1 VHAATRARA
10 LGRLSPVY
18 NAPVPAPLHRTVRAL
33 GLVSLLT
40 DASSEMIY
48 PLLPAF
54 LTGTLRAGPA
64 FLGVVEGLAETVAAA
79 LKIVSGRLSDRLPRR
94 KPLVV
99 AGYSLSSF
107 ARPLVALATAPAH
120 VLAVRLV
127 DRVGKG
133 VRSAPRD
140 ALVAEVTRPEDR
152 GRAFGFQR
160 AMDHAGAVVGPLVAS
175 AALLA
180 IGNLRLVFAL
190 AAIPA
195 ALAVAMLVFGVRE
208 EPRGGPPLS
217 APAATDAS
225 SPLDPALVRYLGVL
239 ALFTLGNSSDAFLLL
254 RAQEAGVA
262 LAAIP
267 ALWALHHL
275 VKSATST
282 WGGALSD
289 RAGRRHVILAGW
301 GVYALAYAGFAV
313 VGSPLA
319 VAGLFAFYGLFHALT
334 EGAERALV
342 ADLAGDAARGRAFGL
357 FHAVTGA
364 MLLPASLLTG
374 LLWQRFGAPVAL
386 GGGAALAG
394 LAALG
399 LLALVPEPRRLPAR
413 S

>member
-1 VHAATRARA
+1 
-10 LGRLSPVY
+10 
-18 NAPVPAPLHRTVRAL
+18 VPAPLHRTVRSL

-64 FLGVVEGLAETVAAA
+64 FLGVVEGLAETVAAG
-79 LKIVSGRLSDRLPRR
+79 LKIVSGGLSDRLPRR

-99 AGYSLSSF
+99 AGYSLSSLV
-107 ARPLVALATAPAH
+107 RPLVALATAPAH
-120 VLAVRLV
+120 VLAVRVL

-133 VRSAPRD
+133 VRGAPRD
-140 ALVAEVTRPEDR
+140 ALVAEVTRREDL

-160 AMDHAGAVVGPLVAS
+160 AMDHAGAMVGPLLAS
-175 AALLA
+175 AAMLA
-180 IGNLRLVFAL
+180 TGDLRVVFAL

-195 ALAVAMLVFGVRE
+195 VLAVATLVLGVRE
-208 EPRGGPPLS
+208 EPRPA
-217 APAATDAS
+217 APATGSATAGGS
-225 SPLDPALVRYLGVL
+225 GPFEPALLRYLGVL
-239 ALFTLGNSSDAFLLL
+239 AVFTLGNSSDAFLLL
-254 RAQEAGVA
+254 RAQETGVA

-275 VKSATST
+275 VKAGVST
-282 WGGALSD
+282 WGGSLSD
-289 RAGRRHVILAGW
+289 RVGRRRVIVGGW
-301 GVYALAYAGFAV
+301 GIYALAYAGFAWAT
-313 VGSPLA
+313 SPLA
-319 VAGLFAFYGLFHALT
+319 TVGLFAFYGLFHALT

-342 ADLAGDAARGRAFGL
+342 ADLTGETTRGRAFGL

-364 MLLPASLLTG
+364 TLLPASLITG

-386 GGGAALAG
+386 GTGAALAA

-399 LLALVPEPRRLPAR
+399 LLALVPPPGGAPASGGQPRPRG
-413 S
+413 

>member
-1 VHAATRARA
+1 VA
-10 LGRLSPVY
+10 
-18 NAPVPAPLHRTVRAL
+18 APLHRTVRSL

-54 LTGTLRAGPA
+54 VTGTLRAGPA
-64 FLGVVEGLAETVAAA
+64 FLGAVEGLAETVAAA
-79 LKIVSGRLSDRLPRR
+79 LKVVSGRVSDRLPRR

-99 AGYSLSSF
+99 AGYSLSSLV
-107 ARPLVALATAPAH
+107 RPLVALATAPAH
-120 VLAVRLV
+120 VLAVRLL

-133 VRSAPRD
+133 LRSAPRD
-140 ALVAEVTRPEDR
+140 ALLAAVVPGGDR

-160 AMDHAGAVVGPLVAS
+160 AMDHAGAMVGPLLAS
-175 AALLA
+175 AAMLLTSD
-180 IGNLRLVFAL
+180 LRVVFAL

-195 ALAVAMLVFGVRE
+195 ALAVLALVVGVRE
-208 EPRGGPPLS
+208 VPRPLDVP
-217 APAATDAS
+217 PAALEAAPPRA
-225 SPLDPALVRYLGVL
+225 PLEPGLVRYLGVL

-275 VKSATST
+275 VKAAAST

-289 RAGRRHVILAGW
+289 RVGRRRVILAGW
-301 GVYALAYAGFAV
+301 SVYALAYAGFAAAA
-313 VGSPLA
+313 SPLA
-319 VAGLFAFYGLFHALT
+319 VAGLFAFYGLFHVLT

-342 ADLAGDAARGRAFGL
+342 ADLAGERARGRAFGL

-364 MLLPASLLTG
+364 ALLPASLLTG
-374 LLWQRFGAPVAL
+374 LLWQRFGARIAL
-386 GGGAALAG
+386 GTGAGLALLAALA
-394 LAALG
+394 
-399 LLALVPEPRRLPAR
+399 LLVLVPEPEGPDLG
-413 S
+413 

>member
-1 VHAATRARA
+1 M
-10 LGRLSPVY
+10 
-18 NAPVPAPLHRTVRAL
+18 PAPLHRTVRSL

-64 FLGVVEGLAETVAAA
+64 FLGVVEGLAEAVAAA

-99 AGYSLSSF
+99 AGYSLSSLV
-107 ARPLVALATAPAH
+107 RPLVALAAAPAH
-120 VLAVRLV
+120 VLAVRLL

-140 ALVAEVTRPEDR
+140 ALLAEVVPREQR

-160 AMDHAGAVVGPLVAS
+160 AMDHAGAMVGPLLAS
-175 AALLA
+175 AALVVTSD
-180 IGNLRLVFAL
+180 LRAVFAL

-195 ALAVAMLVFGVRE
+195 ALAVATLVLGVRE
-208 EPRGGPPLS
+208 GPRPTVASAGRARVPASGGSDPLEPGLR
-217 APAATDAS
+217 
-225 SPLDPALVRYLGVL
+225 RYLGVL

-254 RAQEAGVA
+254 RAQEAGVS

-267 ALWALHHL
+267 ALWALHHA
-275 VKSATST
+275 VKSAAST

-289 RAGRRHVILAGW
+289 RVGRRRVILAGW
-301 GVYALAYAGFAV
+301 AVYALAYAGFALAA
-313 VGSPLA
+313 SPPAIIVL
-319 VAGLFAFYGLFHALT
+319 LAFYGLFHALT

-342 ADLAGDAARGRAFGL
+342 ADLAGEVTRGRAFGL

-364 MLLPASLLTG
+364 TLLPASLLTG
-374 LLWQRFGAPVAL
+374 LLWQQFGASAAL
-386 GGGAALAG
+386 GAGGALAA

-399 LLALVPEPRRLPAR
+399 LLLLVPEPPPRGSGTLGAPPRG
-413 S
+413 

>member
-1 VHAATRARA
+1 
-10 LGRLSPVY
+10 
-18 NAPVPAPLHRTVRAL
+18 VPAPLHRTVRSL

-64 FLGVVEGLAETVAAA
+64 FLGIVEGLAETVAAA
-79 LKIVSGRLSDRLPRR
+79 LKIVSGRLSDRLRRR

-99 AGYSLSSF
+99 AGYSLSSLV
-107 ARPLVALATAPAH
+107 RPLVALATAPVH
-120 VLAVRLV
+120 VLAVRVL

-133 VRSAPRD
+133 VRGAPRD
-140 ALVAEVTRPEDR
+140 ALVTEVTRGEDL

-160 AMDHAGAVVGPLVAS
+160 AMDHAGAMAGPLFAS
-175 AALLA
+175 AAMLVTSDV
-180 IGNLRLVFAL
+180 RVVFAL

-195 ALAVAMLVFGVRE
+195 LLAVATLVLGVRE
-208 EPRGGPPLS
+208 EPR
-217 APAATDAS
+217 PAAAATENAAAGGS
-225 SPLDPALVRYLGVL
+225 GPLEPALLRYLAVL
-239 ALFTLGNSSDAFLLL
+239 AVFTLGNSSDAFLLL
-254 RAQEAGVA
+254 RAQETGIPLAG
-262 LAAIP
+262 IP

-275 VKSATST
+275 VKAGAST

-289 RAGRRHVILAGW
+289 RVGRRRVILGGW
-301 GVYALAYAGFAV
+301 GVYALAYAGFAAAA
-313 VGSPLA
+313 SPRA
-319 VAGLFAFYGLFHALT
+319 IVALFAFYGLFHALT

-342 ADLAGDAARGRAFGL
+342 ADLAGEATRGRAFGL

-364 MLLPASLLTG
+364 TLLPASLITG

-386 GGGAALAG
+386 GTGALLAA

-399 LLALVPEPRRLPAR
+399 LVALVPPPALGAPRRG
-413 S
+413 

>member
-1 VHAATRARA
+1 M
-10 LGRLSPVY
+10 G
-18 NAPVPAPLHRTVRAL
+18 APLHRTVRAL

-64 FLGVVEGLAETVAAA
+64 FLGVVEGLAEAVAAV
-79 LKIVSGRLSDRLPRR
+79 LKLVSGRLADRLPRR

-99 AGYSLSSF
+99 AGYSLSSLV
-107 ARPLVALATAPAH
+107 RPLVALATAPVQ
-120 VLAVRLV
+120 VLAVRLL

-140 ALVAEVTRPEDR
+140 ALVAEVVPRGER

-160 AMDHAGAVVGPLVAS
+160 AMDHAGAMVGPLLAS
-175 AALLA
+175 AALVA
-180 IGNLRLVFAL
+180 TRDLRVVFAL

-195 ALAVAMLVFGVRE
+195 ALAVATLVLGVRE
-208 EPRGGPPLS
+208 DPRRS
-217 APAATDAS
+217 AS
-225 SPLDPALVRYLGVL
+225 SPRRATVLAGAGSDSIEPGLRRYLGVL

-254 RAQEAGVA
+254 RAQDAGVA

-275 VKSATST
+275 VKAAAST
-282 WGGALSD
+282 WGGDLSD
-289 RAGRRHVILAGW
+289 RVGRRRVILAGW

-313 VGSPLA
+313 AASP
-319 VAGLFAFYGLFHALT
+319 VAIVALFAFYGLFHALT
-334 EGAERALV
+334 EGTERALV
-342 ADLAGDAARGRAFGL
+342 ADLAGEAARGRAFGL

-364 MLLPASLLTG
+364 TLLPASLMTG
-374 LLWQRFGAPVAL
+374 FLWQRFGASAAL
-386 GGGAALAG
+386 SAGGAFAAV
-394 LAALG
+394 AALG
-399 LLALVPEPRRLPAR
+399 LFLLVPEPPLPGSPTSGKMGR
-413 S
+413 G

>member
-1 VHAATRARA
+1 VA
-10 LGRLSPVY
+10 G
-18 NAPVPAPLHRTVRAL
+18 PLHRTVRSL

-64 FLGVVEGLAETVAAA
+64 FLGVVEGLAETVASV
-79 LKIVSGRLSDRLPRR
+79 LKAVSGGLSDRLPRR

-99 AGYSLSSF
+99 AGYALSSLV
-107 ARPLVALATAPAH
+107 RPLVALATLPAH
-120 VLAVRLV
+120 VLAVRVL

-133 VRSAPRD
+133 VRGAPRD
-140 ALVAEVTRPEDR
+140 ALVAEATPPADR

-160 AMDHAGAVVGPLVAS
+160 AMDHAGAMVGPLLAS
-175 AALLA
+175 GAMLVT
-180 IGNLRLVFAL
+180 GDLRVVFAL

-195 ALAVAMLVFGVRE
+195 VFAVATLVLGVRE
-208 EPRGGPPLS
+208 EPRPLVPATEKAGGG
-217 APAATDAS
+217 S
-225 SPLDPALVRYLGVL
+225 SPLEPALLRYLAVLGV
-239 ALFTLGNSSDAFLLL
+239 FTLGNSSDAFLLL

-275 VKSATST
+275 VKAGAST

-289 RAGRRHVILAGW
+289 RAGRRRVIVAGW
-301 GVYALAYAGFAV
+301 GVYALAYAGFAAA
-313 VGSPLA
+313 GSPLA
-319 VAGLFAFYGLFHALT
+319 IVALFAFYGLFHALT

-342 ADLAGDAARGRAFGL
+342 ADLAGEATRGRAFGL

-364 MLLPASLLTG
+364 ALLPASLLTG
-374 LLWQRFGAPVAL
+374 ALWQRFGASVAL
-386 GGGAALAG
+386 GTGAVLAA

-399 LLALVPEPRRLPAR
+399 LLALVPAPAPGGEGGEPRA
-413 S
+413 